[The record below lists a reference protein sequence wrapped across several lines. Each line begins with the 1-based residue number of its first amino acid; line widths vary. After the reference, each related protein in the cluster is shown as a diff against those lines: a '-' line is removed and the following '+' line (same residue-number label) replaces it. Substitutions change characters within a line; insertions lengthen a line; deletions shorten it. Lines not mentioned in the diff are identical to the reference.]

1 MKHILEDPIFISLK
15 SNEFYSLNCDFC
27 NNQFVKQKRFITRL
41 IKINRKNFFCSTECF
56 QKSQIINIEKNCK
69 QCNKQTFTTPSK
81 IRKNKS
87 GNFFCNRSC
96 AATYN
101 NTHKKTG
108 TRKSKL
114 EIWLE
119 SKLSIQY
126 PELQILYTSKEA
138 INSELDI
145 YIPSLNLAFE
155 LNGIYHYEPI
165 HGQDKLNQIQNNDH
179 RKFQACLEKGI
190 ELCIIDTSQHTYVKE
205 RTNLKY
211 LDIIKNIIDRKLN
224 LVTE

>member
-1 MKHILEDPIFISLK
+1 MIEILSNPNFIKLKTNEYYPINCSFCKKEFLKDKKHLK
-15 SNEFYSLNCDFC
+15 YKIKNNDF
-27 NNQFVKQKRFITRL
+27 T
-41 IKINRKNFFCSTECF
+41 FFCSSACKGHFINPGLQTNCAHCLTP
-56 QKSQIINIEKNCK
+56 IIVM
-69 QCNKQTFTTPSK
+69 SDK
-81 IRKNKS
+81 ITGNKS
-87 GNFFCNRSC
+87 GNYFCTRSH

-101 NTHKKTG
+101 NTHKKFG

-119 SKLSIQY
+119 SKLSIIY
-126 PELQILYTSKEA
+126 PNLEILYTSKEA

-190 ELCIIDTSQHTYVKE
+190 ELCIIDTSQHKYVKE
-205 RTNLKY
+205 STNLKY
-211 LDIIKNIIDRKLN
+211 LEIIQNIINLKLI
-224 LVTE
+224 

>member
-1 MKHILEDPIFISLK
+1 MNTILKDPVFILLKTNQLYSLECSNCKNLFQRLKKHILHALK
-15 SNEFYSLNCDFC
+15 NNLKMVCSKKCFHNSQNLSSTVNCSHCDT
-27 NNQFVKQKRFITRL
+27 K
-41 IKINRKNFFCSTECF
+41 IKKPQAEIK
-56 QKSQIINIEKNCK
+56 
-69 QCNKQTFTTPSK
+69 
-81 IRKNKS
+81 KNKS
-87 GNFFCNRSC
+87 GNFFCNQSC
-96 AATYN
+96 AASFN
-101 NTHKKTG
+101 NTHKKFG
-108 TRKSKL
+108 NRKSKL

-126 PELQILYTSKEA
+126 PELKILYASKEA

-165 HGQDKLNQIQNNDH
+165 HGQDKLDKIQNNDH

-190 ELCIIDTSQHTYVKE
+190 ELCIIDTSQHKYVKE
-205 RTNLKY
+205 QTNLKY
-211 LDIIKNIIDRKLN
+211 LEIIKKIIDRKLN